1 MHNWIRTYCFVTFW
15 RNTRAEGNSSALA
28 RHNRAAEARREN
40 IIKLDLTENEILTC
54 NANIIRNGPTTFHQ
68 QDGTMMYVAMP
79 RSCLCCLLRPWWI
92 CFYLWCKCCV
102 WWCACWTCFFVL
114 FFFALLPAPCCFAFG
129 LKFGPLFFYSF
140 SLCLAHFLY
149 FVNHTSHKFT
159 CSSLCTICVYV
170 AVLFSSKILRFIQYT
185 SSPQHIQFSFVFHL
199 QQQTKK

>member
-1 MHNWIRTYCFVTFW
+1 M
-15 RNTRAEGNSSALA
+15 A

-68 QDGTMMYVAMP
+68 QDGTMNVCGDAGP
-79 RSCLCCLLRPWWI
+79 RSCCLSLLHHGSV
-92 CFYLWCKCCV
+92 YLWCLGPFLCV
-102 WWCACWTCFFVL
+102 SAVCDRMLDLFFCFVFFCSSSCSLLLRFWAEIRSVIFLFLFFV
-114 FFFALLPAPCCFAFG
+114 
-129 LKFGPLFFYSF
+129 FGPLLVF
-140 SLCLAHFLY
+140 C
-149 FVNHTSHKFT
+149 HTSHKFT